1 MNNHASR
8 LCPNASRY
16 LIPLL
21 ACVFFLSAC
30 NEKTDES
37 LGQKSVTSVYEP
49 PRMANGKPSFQGLWT
64 NVSVTDLQRKQ
75 GVESLVLSPQVAAQL
90 EGRDFYNIRTKE
102 DAEPN
107 SAEEN
112 ATLLDG
118 SDLLSGGGYNA
129 FWVDSGSYHGLVKG
143 EIRSSWIV
151 EPEDGKIPFSEAGK
165 QKKAASR
172 KARSNDGPE
181 GRTLSD
187 RCLMGFGGTA
197 GPPML
202 NVLYNNTYQIVQT
215 DNHLMILVEMIHD
228 TRIIPIGKSNHRGV
242 ELPHWAGN
250 SSAHWDGD
258 TLVVETKKWHQ
269 QQKGR
274 GPVYMSD
281 SGTVVERFT
290 RYSKQQI
297 LYEFIVNDPEYYSQ
311 EWRGEMSFNIT
322 EGPVHEYA
330 CHEGNYALP
339 GILQGARVQEAS
351 GMESIAIDEDEG

>member
-1 MNNHASR
+1 MNNQVTCLFR
-8 LCPNASRY
+8 NPCRY
-16 LIPLL
+16 LIALMTSG
-21 ACVFFLSAC
+21 FFLSAC
-30 NEKTDES
+30 NEITDDVEVQES
-37 LGQKSVTSVYEP
+37 ATPSYEP
-49 PRMANGKPSFQGLWT
+49 PRMANGKPSFQGVWT
-64 NVSVTDLQRKQ
+64 NVSVTDLQRKK
-75 GVESLVLSPQVAAQL
+75 GVESLVLSAKVAAQI

-107 SAEEN
+107 SAQEN

-143 EIRSSWIV
+143 EIRSSWIID
-151 EPEDGKIPFSEAGK
+151 PEDGRIPFSEAGK
-165 QKKAASR
+165 QKRAASR
-172 KARSNDGPE
+172 KNRSNNGPE

-215 DNHLMILVEMIHD
+215 ENHLMILVEMIHD
-228 TRIIPIGKSNHRGV
+228 TRIIPIGESNHPSV
-242 ELPHWAGN
+242 DLPQWAGN

-281 SGTVVERFT
+281 VGTVTERFT
-290 RYSKQQI
+290 RYSEQQI

-339 GILQGARVQEAS
+339 GILQGARVQEAL
-351 GMESIAIDEDEG
+351 GEESIAIDEDEG